1 MAEKKENSQKTIDDK
16 ATEKKEQTIVAKNEE
31 NIDDGSLFYDNTAG
45 TIFSADSDAETG
57 SNKEA
62 KKQNKKS
69 EKNKDSDK
77 PVKNRKPLIIGAIIL
92 VVAVVLV
99 GTYFIVQNFVPDET
113 DTTTSTYPTD
123 ENGEQ
128 YATDLKGNKIDSEK
142 DANGNILVAGIEE
155 LISHVPADIKT
166 VKVTN
171 EYGSFELQSE
181 TPTEVATDESGQE
194 TTTTG
199 TTVYTLVGYEDAPL
213 ASGQPDAVANDAAAV
228 TTTNIVDITGANPE
242 EYGLTEPRATV
253 NVTFANGNERTI
265 TVGNEAPGS
274 TGVYIMVNGDKAIYL
289 VAVESVDAFLY
300 KATSLL
306 DTTVTSTSSADDGAT
321 PTKVTISGS
330 NFADTL
336 EFVPNDDET
345 VSSAY
350 YKITAPTAGFANV
363 TNASTVLDSLRSVTA
378 DEVLAYKP
386 SKDDL
391 KTEGINLDAPYAE
404 LNAEFS
410 DTTVHLY
417 SSKPYDQD
425 GTSMVK
431 IYNPD
436 TKMLYAITASKVSW
450 VTTSYEDM
458 RYEYVIKPDMDY
470 IKNIEIKAGGK
481 TYSFDLAKE
490 TKTDSEGNE
499 TTSTTVKCGD
509 TTIDS
514 SKFETFFINLESA
527 EVNSIK
533 SGNVS
538 GTADLTVKITYNNDK
553 SAETFTFYKGD
564 AGKYNFSDNGKT
576 LVGDVFDT
584 YVTSIIDDV
593 ALIAQNKTVDPI

>member
-1 MAEKKENSQKTIDDK
+1 MAKKKTAPK
-16 ATEKKEQTIVAKNEE
+16 ATNEKPVKKQEKTTVADNEE

-57 SNKEA
+57 STKEA

-69 EKNKDSDK
+69 EKNKNSDK
-77 PVKNRKPLIIGAIIL
+77 PVKNRKPLIIGIIIL
-92 VVAVVLV
+92 VVAAALV
-99 GTYFIVQNFVPDET
+99 GTYFIVQKFVPDET

-142 DANGNILVAGIEE
+142 DVNGNIIVAGIEE
-155 LISHVPADIKT
+155 LISHVPADIKS

-171 EYGSFELQSE
+171 EHGSFELLSE
-181 TPTEVATDESGQE
+181 TPTEVATDANGEE
-194 TTTTG
+194 TTVTG
-199 TTVYTLVGYEDAPL
+199 TTVYTLIGFEDAPL

-242 EYGLTEPRATV
+242 EYGLTEPRATAEI
-253 NVTFANGNERTI
+253 TFNNGNERTI

-274 TGVYIMVNGDKAIYL
+274 TGVYIKVNGDDAIYL
-289 VAVESVDAFLY
+289 VAVDSVDAFLY
-300 KATSLL
+300 KATALL
-306 DTTVTSTSSADDGAT
+306 DTTVTPASSEDAGTT
-321 PTKVTISGS
+321 PNKATISGS

-350 YKITAPTAGFANV
+350 YKMTAPTTGFANV
-363 TNASTVLDSLRSVTA
+363 SNASSVLDSLRSVTA
-378 DEVLAYKP
+378 DEVLAYAP
-386 SKDDL
+386 SKDEL
-391 KTEGINLDAPYAE
+391 KAEGVDLDAPYAE

-410 DTTVHLY
+410 DATVHLY
-417 SSKPYDQD
+417 ASAPYDQD

-431 IYNPD
+431 VYNPD
-436 TKMLYAITASKVSW
+436 TKMLYALADTKVSW
-450 VTTSYEDM
+450 VTTSYENM

-470 IKNIEIKAGGK
+470 IKNIEIKAGDK
-481 TYSFDLAKE
+481 TYSFDIAKE
-490 TKTDSEGNE
+490 NKTDDEGNE
-499 TTSTTVKCGD
+499 TISTTVKCGD

-514 SKFETFFINLESA
+514 SKFETFFINLESPT
-527 EVNSIK
+527 VNSIK

-553 SAETFTFYKGD
+553 EAETFTFYKGD
-564 AGKYNFSDNGKT
+564 TGKYNFSDNGKT

-584 YVTSIIDDV
+584 YVTSIIEDV
-593 ALIAQNKTVDPI
+593 ALIAENKTVDPI